1 VEAWYGRVWLAAT
14 AVEYSVSGEAA
25 VVEVAPGRYLIAL
38 VDEDMIE
45 RFRRVVQDKVTFEKE
60 GKWLGSIA
68 EIDDIATLDPDNYP
82 LLVTF
87 KENDDPKSVR
97 RVNPD
102 DLAAVFGAGHS
113 LRAITMEITDER

>member
-1 VEAWYGRVWLAAT
+1 
-14 AVEYSVSGEAA
+14 
-25 VVEVAPGRYLIAL
+25 VA
-38 VDEDMIE
+38 
-45 RFRRVVQDKVTFEKE
+45 
-60 GKWLGSIA
+60 GSIA

-113 LRAITMEITDER
+113 LGAITMEITDER